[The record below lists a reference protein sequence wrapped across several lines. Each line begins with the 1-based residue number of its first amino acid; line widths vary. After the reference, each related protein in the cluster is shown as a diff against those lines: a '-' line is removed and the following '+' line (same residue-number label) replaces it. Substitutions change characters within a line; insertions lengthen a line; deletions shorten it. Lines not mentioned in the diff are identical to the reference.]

1 MNPETSTVREK
12 ARSLRRIVLE
22 RGHPPVC
29 RTVAEAWC
37 ITLSP
42 DAHIEE
48 VPGPSPQD
56 PFAVT
61 ISVAPSPEEEPLGRV
76 TWTDREGLHLHAT
89 HTSFLYPL
97 YTLMAEDWADRPWT
111 SFADGAMYRP
121 SFPWLRNL
129 NDFFVGSLR
138 TARGFDG
145 TSFVKQLA
153 RDGFTH
159 VTINGL
165 GVPRPF
171 ESGPPGDVYHWFYD
185 YSPDLDQFVDSA
197 LVRGYYPPDYLQA
210 NCHALRERAAL
221 VRAYGLIPGLHI
233 NSPRSMP
240 EEFWQ
245 RFGYL
250 RGARVDHP
258 RETLRPRY
266 TLAMA
271 HPAVQRHYRELLRRI
286 LEEVPDLG
294 FIHIWTNDSGAGF
307 EFVSSLY
314 AGRNGGPYLLRE
326 WNNDETIAR
335 AAAGNVL
342 TYYRLLAGEGR
353 RVNPALRVV
362 CDLGPF
368 FRERAF
374 IIPGLGDGLDAG
386 DFAYF
391 EEQPGS
397 PPREAI
403 EATGAM
409 VHHKLD
415 LCDNNVLGVP
425 APFLVSEKLHD
436 AYRKGARAVLANI
449 VPPSLAPYDVNS
461 EVIRTFQL
469 HRDEPLQDLL
479 LRCARKWGGAS
490 GADALLTVWRLTD
503 AAVRAFPADI
513 PMSTFAFPWF
523 RLWVRPLVPDIEAIP
538 EADRRYYE
546 DFLLAT
552 FNNPARVDLNN
563 DMMWNFLTVEQAGE
577 RRRRVDEY
585 VLPPLARAIDLC
597 ATICRGQKGRKGLL
611 EIYEDLHDRISAS
624 RCYYATMRNVVG
636 WIEAVHGYREA
647 SVPQERAR
655 FRALARDVTAAE
667 LENARSLLS
676 LWRSSTVAFMP
687 VSSLGESLHIYGS
700 NFGDLLARKI
710 ALMEQHVDDEP
721 YIDPEFM
728 WRMHRTE
735 ASMADVSGAERRPV
749 NRHGA

>member
-1 MNPETSTVREK
+1 MNPGTSTVREK
-12 ARSLRRIVLE
+12 ARSLRRIVLQRE
-22 RGHPPVC
+22 GPPVC
-29 RTVAEAWC
+29 RTVAEAWR
-37 ITLSP
+37 ISLSP
-42 DAHIEE
+42 DARIDE
-48 VPGPSPQD
+48 VPVLPPPD
-56 PFAVT
+56 LHTMV
-61 ISVAPSPEEEPLGRV
+61 ISVAGGPDEEPLGRV
-76 TWTDREGLHLHAT
+76 MWKDGEGAHLHAT
-89 HTSFLYPL
+89 HPSFLYPL
-97 YTLMAEDWADRPWT
+97 YALVAEEWADEPWA
-111 SFADGAMYRP
+111 SFSDGVTYRP

-138 TARGFDG
+138 TARGFDR

-159 VTINGL
+159 VTVNGL

-197 LVRGYYPPDYLQA
+197 LVRGYYPPDYLRA
-210 NCHALRERAAL
+210 NCDALRGHAAL
-221 VRAYGLIPGLHI
+221 ARAYGLVPNLHI

-245 RFGYL
+245 RYGYL
-250 RGARVDHP
+250 RGPRVDHP

-266 TLAMA
+266 ALTMA
-271 HPAVQRHYRELLRRI
+271 HPAVQHHYRVLLRRI

-353 RVNPALRVV
+353 RVNPAFRVI

-374 IIPGLGDGLDAG
+374 IIPALGNGLDAG

-409 VHHKLD
+409 VHRKLD

-425 APFLVSEKLHD
+425 APFLVSERLHD
-436 AYRKGARAVLANI
+436 AYRSGARAALANI
-449 VPPSLAPYDVNS
+449 VPPSLAPFDVNG
-461 EVIRTFQL
+461 EVIRAFQM
-469 HRDEPLQDLL
+469 HRDEPLEGLL
-479 LRCARKWGGAS
+479 LRCARKWGGES
-490 GADALLTVWRLTD
+490 GTDVLLTVWRLAD
-503 AAVRAFPADI
+503 AAVRAYPPDI

-523 RLWVRPLVPDIEAIP
+523 RLWVRPLVPDIGAIP
-538 EADRRYYE
+538 EADRQYYE

-563 DMMWNFLTVEQAGE
+563 DMMWNFLTVAQAGA
-577 RRRRVDEY
+577 RRRQVDER
-585 VLPPLARAIDLC
+585 VLPPLAQAIDLC
-597 ATICRGQKGRKGLL
+597 AMMARDQKSGKGLL
-611 EIYEDLHDRISAS
+611 EIYQDLHDRLSAS
-624 RCYYATMRNVVG
+624 RCFYATMRNVVG
-636 WIEAVHGYREA
+636 WIEAVHGYRQA
-647 SVPQERAR
+647 ATDADRAR
-655 FRALARDVTAAE
+655 FRAFARDVTDGE

-676 LWRSSTVAFMP
+676 LWQTSTVAFMP
-687 VSSLGESLHIYGS
+687 VSSLGESLHMYGK
-700 NFGDLLARKI
+700 NFGDLLTRKI
-710 ALMEQHVDDEP
+710 TLMEQHRDDEP
-721 YIDPEFM
+721 YIDPDFM
-728 WRMHRTE
+728 WRMSQSGVTLTD
-735 ASMADVSGAERRPV
+735 ASGAERRPHS
-749 NRHGA
+749 RPGE